1 MLAPPAPLL
10 DNAAMNVA
18 TARDPRPAA
27 DWRRPLRYALR
38 TPLLLGHIALSL
50 PLTLGVILTPLGRLG
65 GDDPLKHR
73 VVRWWSRGLVWIF
86 GIRVVRRGEPLPGGV
101 LLVSNHRSWLD
112 IELIHG
118 QRMACFVAK
127 SEIERWPLVGWL
139 ASQAGTIY
147 HRRGDTAS
155 LSGVSGT
162 MVDRLREGLA
172 VAVFPEGGIRPG
184 NRVHTFHARIFQ
196 AAIDADVPAQPVALR
211 MTRDG
216 APTDALCERPREGFL
231 GCFLRVLGERRT
243 EVEVIFL
250 DPVRADGSGRRRMAD
265 ACRGQ
270 IVAALGQLDE
280 PRRGGRGE
288 DAVDDADPL
297 SDAVADADAAADAA
311 TVDDPPR

>member
-1 MLAPPAPLL
+1 
-10 DNAAMNVA
+10 
-18 TARDPRPAA
+18 
-27 DWRRPLRYALR
+27 
-38 TPLLLGHIALSL
+38 
-50 PLTLGVILTPLGRLG
+50 
-65 GDDPLKHR
+65 
-73 VVRWWSRGLVWIF
+73 VRIF
-86 GIRVVRRGEPLPGGV
+86 GIRVTRRGEPLHGGV

-147 HRRGDTAS
+147 HRRGSTES

-211 MTRDG
+211 VTRDG
-216 APTDALCERPREGFL
+216 QPSDALCERPREGFL

-243 EVEVIFL
+243 DVEVIFL

-270 IVAALGQLDE
+270 ILAALGQVDE

-288 DAVDDADPL
+288 SPVDDADPL
-297 SDAVADADAAADAA
+297 SDETAAADAA
-311 TVDDPPR
+311 DDGPR

>member
-1 MLAPPAPLL
+1 MDAAATRAP
-10 DNAAMNVA
+10 N
-18 TARDPRPAA
+18 TAA
-27 DWRRPLRYALR
+27 DRARPLRYVLR
-38 TPLLLGHIALSL
+38 TPLLLAHIALSL
-50 PLTLGVILTPLGRLG
+50 PLTLGVILTPIGGLG
-65 GDDPLKHR
+65 GGDPMRHR
-73 VVRWWSRGLVWIF
+73 VVRWWSRGLVRIF
-86 GIRVVRRGEPLPGGV
+86 GIRVTRRGEPLPGGV

-127 SEIERWPLVGWL
+127 SEIARWPMVGWL

-147 HRRGDTAS
+147 HRRGSTES

-162 MVDRLREGLA
+162 MVDRLRQGLA

-211 MTRDG
+211 VTRDG
-216 APTDALCERPREGFL
+216 EPCDALCERPREGFL

-243 EVEVIFL
+243 DVEVIFL

-270 IVAALGQLDE
+270 ILAALGQVDE

-288 DAVDDADPL
+288 SPVDDADPL
-297 SDAVADADAAADAA
+297 ADETAAADAA
-311 TVDDPPR
+311 DDGPR